1 MSEKLIITW
10 GLTICTL
17 FFSAGLFE
25 SKAQASVQMNALQQN
40 PYIELPL
47 GSIKARGWLLETLER
62 QCSGITSKMDELY
75 PSVMGPRNGW
85 LGGDG
90 DQWERGPY
98 WIDGL
103 LPLAYILDDEA
114 LKAKVRPWVE
124 WALAS
129 QQEDGSFG
137 PSKDYPA
144 EGGLQRNN
152 SRDWW
157 PRIVMLKIMQQY
169 YSATSD
175 ERVIK
180 FLTNYFQYQLNT
192 LPLTPLGNW
201 TSWAEFRSCDNLQAV
216 LWLYNI
222 TGDKWLLD
230 LGDIIHK
237 QGIDFTHIFLE
248 TDDMKKTA
256 SIHGV
261 NLAQGIKEP
270 VIYWQE
276 RPDIKYLLAVKKG
289 LRDIRDYNGFPN
301 GMFGADELLH
311 GNNPTQGSELCSAV
325 ELMYS
330 LEKMIEITGDLDY
343 VDHLERI
350 AFNALPTQISDDFTS
365 RQYFQQANQVII
377 TRDVRNFDINHG
389 ETDLVFGFL
398 TGYPCCTSNL
408 HQGWPKFTQNL
419 WYGTPDGGLAALI
432 YSPSEVLAKVNG
444 GAQVRIVEETS
455 YPMDGSIMLIISID
469 GKESGIQ
476 FPLRLRI
483 PSWAKE
489 ASVSV
494 NGKKISNISNG
505 TIATINR
512 KWNDGDR
519 VELNFPMQVCF
530 QEWYERS
537 VSVERGPLVYAL
549 KIKEDWKK
557 KTFEDRDSIYGKDYW
572 EVYPKSKWNYGLLST
587 SIKDPAESFEVEVNK
602 RKLDSDWYWNQES
615 APIIIKVKAKEIP
628 SWMLYDHMAGP
639 IPYGNMTYGPHTKDM
654 KPEYIT
660 LIPYGCTTLRISEF
674 PVITDK

>member
-1 MSEKLIITW
+1 
-10 GLTICTL
+10 
-17 FFSAGLFE
+17 
-25 SKAQASVQMNALQQN
+25 
-40 PYIELPL
+40 
-47 GSIKARGWLLETLER
+47 
-62 QCSGITSKMDELY
+62 
-75 PSVMGPRNGW
+75 
-85 LGGDG
+85 
-90 DQWERGPY
+90 
-98 WIDGL
+98 
-103 LPLAYILDDEA
+103 
-114 LKAKVRPWVE
+114 
-124 WALAS
+124 
-129 QQEDGSFG
+129 
-137 PSKDYPA
+137 
-144 EGGLQRNN
+144 
-152 SRDWW
+152 
-157 PRIVMLKIMQQY
+157 
-169 YSATSD
+169 
-175 ERVIK
+175 
-180 FLTNYFQYQLNT
+180 
-192 LPLTPLGNW
+192 
-201 TSWAEFRSCDNLQAV
+201 
-216 LWLYNI
+216 
-222 TGDKWLLD
+222 
-230 LGDIIHK
+230 
-237 QGIDFTHIFLE
+237 
-248 TDDMKKTA
+248 
-256 SIHGV
+256 
-261 NLAQGIKEP
+261 
-270 VIYWQE
+270 
-276 RPDIKYLLAVKKG
+276 
-289 LRDIRDYNGFPN
+289 
-301 GMFGADELLH
+301 
-311 GNNPTQGSELCSAV
+311 
-325 ELMYS
+325 MYS

-455 YPMDGSIMLIISID
+455 YPMDGSIMLIINID